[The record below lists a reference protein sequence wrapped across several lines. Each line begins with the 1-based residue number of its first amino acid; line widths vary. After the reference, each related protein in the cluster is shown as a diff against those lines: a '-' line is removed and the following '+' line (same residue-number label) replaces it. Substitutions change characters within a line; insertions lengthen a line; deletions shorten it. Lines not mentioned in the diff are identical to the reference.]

1 MLWFTVELYVKQK
14 TGVESYIE
22 FCDCLCCLAVFY
34 FSFCFTCTTVSE
46 GKKIMSLVLKEMNLW
61 LVWELS
67 ACGEGSLED
76 IGKCWDR
83 MERSSRLCLSK
94 ANEREFLVLKTGPF
108 SWKLVSIT
116 HVFI

>member
-1 MLWFTVELYVKQK
+1 VKQK

-22 FCDCLCCLAVFY
+22 LYDYLCCLAMFY
-34 FSFCFTCTTVSE
+34 FSFCFSCTRISE

-76 IGKCWDR
+76 IAKCWDR
-83 MERSSRLCLSK
+83 MERSSRL
-94 ANEREFLVLKTGPF
+94 
-108 SWKLVSIT
+108 
-116 HVFI
+116 